1 MTLAIRYRSN
11 AGKSNTVTYGISG
24 KPGLSVTY
32 RQSREP
38 KNVMGGKLVNV
49 VNEIVINADVPVE
62 VCGKSNICS
71 TETLSARIRFSGST
85 SNAERMKA
93 LRDMLLKLPL
103 DQACFEGF
111 TQETVSVDVS
121 GEVATIYAFY

>member
-11 AGKSNTVTYGISG
+11 AGKSNTVTYGIAG

-62 VCGKSNICS
+62 VCSKSNICS

-85 SNAERMKA
+85 SNGDEPAR
-93 LRDMLLKLPL
+93 LNRFLSR
-103 DQACFEGF
+103 
-111 TQETVSVDVS
+111 TVWKGWQWVI
-121 GEVATIYAFY
+121 APYAKRSRRV